1 MNKTAVAQEIVKLAK
16 SLIGAWMP
24 TSYYKAISQQ
34 SHMVLRDSTV
44 MDKQAS
50 DLLSDLSSPI
60 YPQDVG
66 TILRK
71 TRVLKQTLRDIGEQY
86 SALVGQVEGL
96 EDELMRRAV

>member
-1 MNKTAVAQEIVKLAK
+1 MNRTAVANGLVKLAK
-16 SLIGAWMP
+16 SLVAAWMP

-34 SHMVLRDSTV
+34 SHMFSRGAEVL
-44 MDKQAS
+44 DKQAS

-71 TRVLKQTLRDIGEQY
+71 TRVLKQTLRDIGEQH
-86 SALVGQVEGL
+86 SALLGQVELL

>member
-1 MNKTAVAQEIVKLAK
+1 MNKIAVANELVQLAK
-16 SLIGAWMP
+16 SLVAAWMP
-24 TSYYKAISQQ
+24 TSYYKAIGQQ
-34 SHMVLRDSTV
+34 SHTFLRNTGM

-50 DLLSDLSSPI
+50 DLLQDLNSPI

-71 TRVLKQTLRDIGEQY
+71 TRVLKQTLRDIGEQHGAY
-86 SALVGQVEGL
+86 LEQVEGL